1 MIYNKT
7 DSRNISKLFSLSKYK
22 IITGVLIGLLYSI
35 IFYFLLYVLREGFRF
50 LSINERYKFLTLN
63 ETELNFYNTVFTFIS
78 FIIGQSI
85 CFNFWL
91 NKPKVFFKTKSTFDN
106 TILVDFTALNW
117 NFIYW
122 FAKVSLIYGT
132 IVELSI
138 KSEYNTI
145 SLYPD
150 SIIFSILLILTL
162 FLQQWVSILLKY
174 KRKAYKWMLISA
186 IIISVFSFSISRI
199 NLIDYKAL
207 NAIAESK
214 CTLCKYQLDL
224 PTSEY
229 YTIYRKRAYE
239 KDIYLV
245 QSKQL
250 YEKPIVII
258 ENKEI
263 EIDSLPITLSK
274 WREEVYEFDRIMISH
289 TLNIHQKIK
298 MKYVI
303 QLLEKI
309 AEASIFY
316 SYFAVNPIDSSN
328 NKISK
333 KDCSFRY
340 KWILRK
346 FKKEYKIKINNN
358 INVFTLKQTI
368 PGEYITNDGIVK
380 SLNLKH
386 YFRKKIS
393 ENPKYLVKF
402 YINENLDFSEYFNVI
417 SSLRT
422 AINDLRNEYSLKQ
435 FGKNFEFLNERETD
449 IIYELY
455 PFNFNELTEKEAIEE
470 KSIK

>member
-1 MIYNKT
+1 MTHFKSNN
-7 DSRNISKLFSLSKYK
+7 RNISKLFSLSKYK
-22 IITGVLIGLLYSI
+22 IITGIIIGLLYSI

-63 ETELNFYNTVFTFIS
+63 ETELNFYNTVFAFIS

-85 CFNFWL
+85 CFNFWF

-106 TILVDFTALNW
+106 TILVDFTSLNW

-122 FAKVSLIYGT
+122 FAKISLIYGI

-138 KSEYNTI
+138 KSGYNTI

-150 SIIFSILLILTL
+150 SIIFFTLLILTL

-186 IIISVFSFSISRI
+186 IIISVFSFSISSI

-214 CTLCKYQLDL
+214 CTHCKFKLDL
-224 PTSEY
+224 PYSES
-229 YTIYRKRAYE
+229 YTKLLRKNIV
-239 KDIYLV
+239 KDIFYV
-245 QSKQL
+245 QSLQITD
-250 YEKPIVII
+250 KPILIT

-263 EIDSLPITLSK
+263 ILDSIHLMLEK
-274 WREEVYEFDRIMISH
+274 WRDEAGEGDHYM
-289 TLNIHQKIK
+289 TIHQLHIHKEIK
-298 MKYVI
+298 MKDVI
-303 QLLEKI
+303 PLLEKI
-309 AEASIFY
+309 ADANIFFH
-316 SYFAVNPIDSSN
+316 YFAVNPIESN
-328 NKISK
+328 KNKISK
-333 KDCSFRY
+333 KDCSFGY
-340 KWILRK
+340 KWISRK
-346 FKKEYKIKINNN
+346 LKKEYKIKIKNN
-358 INVFTLKQTI
+358 INLITLKQTL
-368 PGEYITNDGIVK
+368 PDEYITNEGIVE
-380 SLNLKH
+380 SNNLKEF
-386 YFRKKIS
+386 FRKKIS

-422 AINDLRNEYSLKQ
+422 AVNDLRNEYSFKH

-470 KSIK
+470 ITIE